1 MANSNEEQKK
11 ETTSMKQNQI
21 KEPKTQKNKNPAQH
35 KTNLLLNALSVCIA
49 IIAIVIAIW
58 NVQNSYNLQNKLV
71 IKQIIY

>member
-35 KTNLLLNALSVCIA
+35 KNKSSSQCPICMHCY
-49 IIAIVIAIW
+49 
-58 NVQNSYNLQNKLV
+58 NSYCHRHMECSK
-71 IKQIIY
+71 